1 MEKFCKA
8 VKDKFDM
15 VIFDTPPSMTVTD
28 GVVLSKNMDGIILTI
43 KSGLTAKNTVKRCI
57 SQLSS
62 SKSEILGAIVNCAE
76 IVKGGY
82 YYHYYA
88 HYYKYG
94 YSSEKELQEA
104 ESA

>member
-1 MEKFCKA
+1 MEKFCDA
-8 VKDKFDM
+8 VREKFDI
-15 VIFDTPPSMTVTD
+15 VIFDTPPAMTVTD
-28 GVVLSKNMDGIILTI
+28 AVVLSRNMDGVILTI
-43 KSGLTAKNTVKRCI
+43 KSGSTAKNTVKRCI
-57 SQLSS
+57 SQLTR
-62 SKSEILGAIVNCAE
+62 SKCEILGAIINYVD